1 MEGVVS
7 VLFSFLFRSIS
18 ITSAG
23 KVESLESNEEKKK
36 ARKPKKPKNN
46 AAKRGTTTT
55 NRNPFWPGARANETM
70 HSNQTGKKTTT
81 TNNPVKLG
89 TTR

>member
-23 KVESLESNEEKKK
+23 KVESLESNEEKK
-36 ARKPKKPKNN
+36 RPDNQKN
-46 AAKRGTTTT
+46 KR
-55 NRNPFWPGARANETM
+55 
-70 HSNQTGKKTTT
+70 
-81 TNNPVKLG
+81 
-89 TTR
+89 TTRQNGEQQQQTETRSGQAHAQMKQCTRIKREKKQQQQITQ

>member
-70 HSNQTGKKTTT
+70 HSNQTGK
-81 TNNPVKLG
+81 NNNNNK
-89 TTR
+89 